1 MNLGMMLNK
10 YPRSTPKSSCSAKTS
25 RWTSVFLVPA
35 ILISL
40 YGPTWAYGQETK
52 DAGKPQAKSLRS
64 ITQKNLIPGQADVDV
79 FQNITSLA
87 GGAIDDS
94 DQPVTW
100 DARYFSSGDGTGRLE
115 VEATIASHWHLY
127 STTQPAGGPT
137 RTQIN
142 VRKPNQVSFAGELI
156 PDVPPTK
163 SVSSTYDGL
172 TVEEHDGTVVWSVP
186 ISVPAQFDE
195 SIELSIRGL
204 VCREDDESGRCMP
217 VNEDVIARL
226 VATPTQSDST
236 GQRSAQRSAPVGTQQ
251 SLSDVSTL
259 AQATAPK
266 SNLKPFRDDKYVVQW
281 TAEVVPSNLQ
291 AGQTGML
298 RFTAKPDAGFH
309 VYKVAIDDSESA
321 TNFVVTKKDG
331 LLVGQPV
338 ANKKVISQAI
348 LPNFPAVNYYDGT
361 VTFELPIKVPE
372 DTAAGTKTIE
382 GMIAY
387 QACTEDSCHRPT
399 ALKFTATVHV
409 GSTEGTPMPVVFASA
424 KSADALDAAA
434 ETKWV
439 DPISPADAAEPNDDE
454 KDKDA
459 ASIGNGTSSGP
470 SVTTETS
477 FVVMLGFAFL
487 GGLILNV
494 MPCVLPVVGLKI
506 MGFVSQAG
514 QDRRRILV
522 LNLVYVLGI
531 MSVFAIL
538 AIVAALSKF
547 GWGEQF
553 TYFEVKLGLTI
564 LMFALALSY
573 LGVWE
578 IPAPGVA
585 GGKASVE
592 LQNREGLVGA
602 FSKGVFA
609 TILSTPCSG
618 PLLGYILGAT
628 LNYTAVQT
636 LVIMLTVGIG
646 MSSPYLLIGAQPR
659 LVSWLPK
666 PGPWMETLKQLMAF
680 LFLGTVAYFFAQ
692 FSDIHKVPVFV
703 TLIAVW
709 FGCWIIGQVP
719 NWAEMR
725 KRLAAWTVGIG
736 AATAISVGAFYFL
749 KPNDQLAW
757 KDYDES
763 SLVSLQN
770 AGKTVLLDF
779 GAKWCATCQVNYR
792 VAINTAQTREVL
804 DELDA
809 VAMYAD
815 WTDQSDEIKQ
825 KLEELNS
832 RSIPLLVIYPAGRPQ
847 EPIVLRDLV
856 TQQDVID
863 ALRQAGAST
872 NASSAV
878 ERSSVSIAVSR

>member
-1 MNLGMMLNK
+1 MNIGMTLNK
-10 YPRSTPKSSCSAKTS
+10 YPRPASDSPRSANSSP
-25 RWTSVFLVPA
+25 WTSVSLVPA
-35 ILISL
+35 FLLVSL
-40 YGPTWAYGQETK
+40 FCPDWAYGQDTG
-52 DAGKPQAKSLRS
+52 DAGKPKAKSLRS
-64 ITQKNLIPGQADVDV
+64 ITQRNFGQGDADVNV

-87 GGAIDDS
+87 GGAIDDE
-94 DQPVTW
+94 DQPVKW
-100 DARYFSSGDGTGRLE
+100 DARYFSSGDGSGRLE

-137 RTQIN
+137 RTQIK
-142 VRKPNQVSFAGELI
+142 VRKPDQVTLAGEFI

-172 TVEEHDGTVVWSVP
+172 TVEEHDGTVLWSVP
-186 ISVPAQFDE
+186 ISIPAGFDE
-195 SIELSIRGL
+195 SIELSVRGL

-217 VNEDVIARL
+217 INEDLIARL
-226 VATPTQSDST
+226 MVTPAKSGST
-236 GQRSAQRSAPVGTQQ
+236 GQRLGQRSASSGRSLP
-251 SLSDVSTL
+251 LSDVSTL
-259 AQATAPK
+259 AQTATPK
-266 SNLKPFRDDKYVVQW
+266 SNLTPFRDDKYVVQW
-281 TAEVVPSNLQ
+281 TAEVIPANLT
-291 AGQTGML
+291 AGQTGL
-298 RFTAKPDAGFH
+298 IRFTAKPDAGFH
-309 VYKVAIDDSESA
+309 VYKVAVDDTESA
-321 TNFVVTKKDG
+321 TNFVVTQKDG

-338 ANKKVISQAI
+338 ANKKVITKAI
-348 LPNFPAVNYYDGT
+348 LPNFPPVNYYEGS
-361 VTFELPIKVPE
+361 VTFDLPIKVPQ
-372 DTAAGTKTIE
+372 DTKDGTKTID

-399 ALKFTATVHV
+399 ALKFTATVDV
-409 GSTEGTPMPVVFASA
+409 GSTKGTPTPVIFASA

-439 DPISPADAAEPNDDE
+439 DPIGPAEAVESNDKE
-454 KDKDA
+454 KDA
-459 ASIGNGTSSGP
+459 ASIGNGSSSGP
-470 SVTTETS
+470 SVATEST
-477 FVVMLGFAFL
+477 FIVMLGFAFL

-531 MSVFAIL
+531 LSVFAIL

-553 TYFEVKLGLTI
+553 TFFEVKLGLTI

-578 IPAPGVA
+578 IPAPGAA
-585 GGKASVE
+585 GGKTSVE

-628 LNYTAVQT
+628 LSYTAAQT
-636 LVIMLTVGIG
+636 FVIMLTVGIG

-666 PGPWMETLKQLMAF
+666 PGPWMETVKQLMAF

-692 FSDIHKVPVFV
+692 FSEIHKVPVFV

-725 KRLAAWTVGIG
+725 KRLAAWTLGIG
-736 AATAISVGAFYFL
+736 AATAISVGAFHYL

-757 KDYDES
+757 KDYDET

-792 VAINTAQTREVL
+792 VAINTPQTRKVL

-815 WTDQSDEIKQ
+815 WTDQSDEIKE

-832 RSIPLLVIYPAGRPQ
+832 RSIPLLVIYPAGRPD

-863 ALRQAGAST
+863 ALRQAGASK